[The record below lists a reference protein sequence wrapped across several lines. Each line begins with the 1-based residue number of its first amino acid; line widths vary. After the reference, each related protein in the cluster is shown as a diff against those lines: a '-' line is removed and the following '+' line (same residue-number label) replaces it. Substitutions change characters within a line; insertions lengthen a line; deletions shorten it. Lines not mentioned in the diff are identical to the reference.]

1 MIGQRAPVR
10 TWPRAV
16 LLCSLP
22 TGVAVL
28 WALLVIVAPSA
39 LIDDFVIIWGL
50 SSTVTASV
58 GALILWRRPGHAMG
72 RLLTLVSLL
81 FALSAAIG
89 LVTDVID
96 QYQLRF
102 GRLTEWAIAVAEA
115 LSTISL
121 LAGSVVVIVRFPSGR
136 RTSRMGLLIEGLLV
150 VAVGGL
156 IVGEVVPS
164 LTATL
169 EEVASLPL
177 FATYPLA
184 AIDVALRYRGAPP
197 VERVQFRWLIAAASV
212 TGVLV
217 VLLMVLGDQIEWLWN
232 AWILST
238 MLPTA
243 AVGVA
248 VLRYRLYE
256 IDRII
261 SRSLT
266 YGALSVVLFTV
277 FFATNILLQNAI
289 SPLVDDSVVATAV
302 STLLVASLFQPVR
315 RRVQRVV
322 DRRFHRARYDADRT
336 VEAFAGRLR
345 DSVDLPRL
353 VGDLRQTVASAV
365 EPTSTT
371 VWLRAGRP

>member
-336 VEAFAGRLR
+336 VEAFGGRLR